1 MERLGEEQEKQ
12 KNKKSRAGEGEG
24 LCCTKK
30 DGDAE
35 NREESK
41 RAGRHEFNHT
51 PNNKICS

>member
-41 RAGRHEFNHT
+41 RPGRHEFNHT